1 MARLVIIR
9 DVFEGHKRE
18 IVDVPIGAPI
28 ADYLPK
34 DFILNPK
41 RTQFIFN
48 GKVIKKPLY
57 EFVSND
63 EELIVR
69 CFPGITGA
77 MFVAAGATVP
87 FWAIA
92 SAFAI
97 NMIIGLVVGFALNA
111 IINAIMPPPKP
122 ENQPTNGSTEG
133 SATYG
138 WDGIQ
143 NTVRNGT
150 PIQLVYGVHKI
161 AGQYL
166 STFTKAVADGKNKLY
181 MLIGL
186 GAGPFS
192 AINGY
197 TTDQDSITP
206 DTDDLKLEG
215 NTIDSYADVAVSQR
229 LGNWDQSIISGFNDV
244 VVPQS
249 QNKSITS
256 TPDTVTTIG
265 DVEAVEL
272 QLRFPGGLYRM
283 DAYGSF
289 LPYDCQIRYR
299 WRLSGGSYGGYTT
312 LTFSAETRSQY
323 NVMERIDFPSSA
335 TYQIELERVTADDG
349 GAGDTKYAISI
360 VSLMA
365 VNEISYDDVNYNGV
379 ALLSV
384 EAIASE
390 QLNGQLPTVTSIVH
404 GKEVSVYR
412 PADTFGKDTEQNFLA
427 NEKLLWGWST
437 GNYKTIRANNLKL
450 HLKFNESSGT
460 DAADSSGEGNN
471 GTLTNM
477 AGTEWTASKCANM
490 GNALN
495 FDGVN
500 DYVDCGSD
508 DSLRITGDRTLS
520 AWVRLSAGTFPDA
533 TTNWIIAYNE
543 DYQDFGFVWDI
554 KGSTARQYFRTSQA
568 GAYTFQYAD
577 TALENNTWYHLAVV
591 VSNNIVI
598 FYLDGVADGGG
609 AITVQVPSTLPF
621 LISHPT
627 IPFDGLIDDVCVYN
641 AALTSTDIM
650 DLRASYPPMN
660 HVTKAVSH
668 NTVDMGGYAAETLI
682 VEIDSDNDTS
692 DWDDDSTG
700 PCYVKSVTG
709 DFDFRMKCVVS
720 DGSSDGDGVG
730 LICWSQDDSLDWV
743 AITKMQQ
750 STTEF
755 PDTMYWEARNTVD
768 GASSETSGVSTDTYL
783 RMVRSGTTVTMYS
796 SADNITWTQRA
807 SVTASLSDTVY
818 LGPMCYCSASTAAL
832 TRFAFSDMEFA
843 DSTCYSSEC
852 SSNPAWVIHDILTD
866 THYGMGSYI
875 DSTQIDISSFINFA
889 AYCNELVSD
898 GRGALQVRHR
908 FDGVIDNIKSGWE
921 HVLSI
926 CENARAMVLKQG
938 DKIHI
943 TWQDEKTAV
952 QLFAMSNI
960 KRGSFVTNYKTP
972 KMNANYWEIQF
983 LNSENDYEQDFLA
996 YIAPDIGSD
1005 PYRKQAATKYGV
1017 TRAAEAS
1024 REALFRCLANKHL
1037 TQSIS
1042 FETGIEAVAC
1052 EPGDVIEVQHA
1063 VPAWGIGGRMASAG
1077 TSTTANLSEMVTLA
1091 VGSTYEIMIR
1101 HVDDSIETRT
1111 IVSAAGD
1118 YWAVTVSPAFDTTPA
1133 ADEVYAIGVEDI
1145 LTKAFQVVKIDR
1157 SSDLECKIEAI
1168 EYNADI
1174 FDDDIDDIPDITY
1187 TTLPDPR
1194 AMPSDLGL
1202 TLSVTERPQVQLD
1215 GTILNVI
1222 DVTYALPSDAVKA
1235 DVYWRESGRTSWQY
1249 AGRSRS
1255 SHFIIS
1261 NNVTYGITYEVAA
1274 VAVSAFGVHR
1284 DVDTV
1289 SYLPITIEGRVSR
1302 PSDVTNLSVTQANDQ
1317 ALVRWDAVDDRD
1329 LQHYE
1334 IRNGPSGWETSV
1346 ILGTT
1351 TDVEYKSL
1359 NYATGASYFQVKA
1372 VNTSGIYSENAAS
1385 LQKTLVGR
1393 LNENIII
1400 EQNEA
1405 DYSTEAWPGTKT
1417 DMTVDGN
1424 DLDLDVGELVGVYT
1438 TDVIDC
1444 GAAVRSQI
1452 RAYVQI
1458 IQNDLLAT
1466 WADSTFTWASDEAN
1480 VTWAGDEDENFVS
1493 SNLQF
1498 RYGDT
1503 TPAGD
1508 YSDFVAGDYSGQ
1520 YFQFKLTVTSANEN
1534 FGATVENMTVWVDVP
1549 DIFISADDIAIA
1561 DSATTLTFT
1570 HYGTNGFNVVPH
1582 FLAVPFEGSLGD
1594 TVDVVSVS
1602 ATQVQIRYY
1611 NNTPAL
1617 AAGKINFI
1625 ARGY

>member
-69 CFPGITGA
+69 CFPGVTGA

-384 EAIASE
+384 EAVASE

-412 PADTFGKDTEQNFLA
+412 PADTLGKDTEQNFLA

-471 GTLTNM
+471 GTITNM

-543 DYQDFGFVWDI
+543 DYQDYGFVWDI

-568 GAYTFQYAD
+568 GAYTYQTSN

-591 VSNNIVI
+591 ISSGTLT

-609 AITVQVPSTLPF
+609 AITAQVPSTYPF
-621 LISHPT
+621 LISRSIRT
-627 IPFDGLIDDVCVYN
+627 FDGILDEIRVQN
-641 AALTSTDIM
+641 TALT
-650 DLRASYPPMN
+650 AN
-660 HVTKAVSH
+660 
-668 NTVDMGGYAAETLI
+668 
-682 VEIDSDNDTS
+682 EIEVL
-692 DWDDDSTG
+692 
-700 PCYVKSVTG
+700 Y
-709 DFDFRMKCVVS
+709 
-720 DGSSDGDGVG
+720 
-730 LICWSQDDSLDWV
+730 
-743 AITKMQQ
+743 
-750 STTEF
+750 
-755 PDTMYWEARNTVD
+755 
-768 GASSETSGVSTDTYL
+768 
-783 RMVRSGTTVTMYS
+783 
-796 SADNITWTQRA
+796 
-807 SVTASLSDTVY
+807 
-818 LGPMCYCSASTAAL
+818 
-832 TRFAFSDMEFA
+832 
-843 DSTCYSSEC
+843 
-852 SSNPAWVIHDILTD
+852 
-866 THYGMGSYI
+866 
-875 DSTQIDISSFINFA
+875 
-889 AYCNELVSD
+889 
-898 GRGALQVRHR
+898 
-908 FDGVIDNIKSGWE
+908 KSGADT
-921 HVLSI
+921 L
-926 CENARAMVLKQG
+926 L
-938 DKIHI
+938 
-943 TWQDEKTAV
+943 TY
-952 QLFAMSNI
+952 
-960 KRGSFVTNYKTP
+960 GSAEGF
-972 KMNANYWEIQF
+972 NAN
-983 LNSENDYEQDFLA
+983 LA
-996 YIAPDIGSD
+996 
-1005 PYRKQAATKYGV
+1005 
-1017 TRAAEAS
+1017 
-1024 REALFRCLANKHL
+1024 
-1037 TQSIS
+1037 
-1042 FETGIEAVAC
+1042 
-1052 EPGDVIEVQHA
+1052 
-1063 VPAWGIGGRMASAG
+1063 
-1077 TSTTANLSEMVTLA
+1077 LSEMGALPEFYRFTDDGGRSYEYWTSWDTALTFGGNVYSPAPIARSGFSVDINFSPVSLTLKIPLD
-1091 VGSTYEIMIR
+1091 VGSIMA
-1101 HVDDSIETRT
+1101 ETVASTPPPPITVT
-1111 IVSAAGD
+1111 IYQA
-1118 YWAVTVSPAFDTTPA
+1118 TVS
-1133 ADEVYAIGVEDI
+1133 
-1145 LTKAFQVVKIDR
+1145 
-1157 SSDLECKIEAI
+1157 DL
-1168 EYNADI
+1168 
-1174 FDDDIDDIPDITY
+1174 
-1187 TTLPDPR
+1187 
-1194 AMPSDLGL
+1194 
-1202 TLSVTERPQVQLD
+1202 
-1215 GTILNVI
+1215 
-1222 DVTYALPSDAVKA
+1222 
-1235 DVYWRESGRTSWQY
+1235 
-1249 AGRSRS
+1249 
-1255 SHFIIS
+1255 
-1261 NNVTYGITYEVAA
+1261 
-1274 VAVSAFGVHR
+1274 SA
-1284 DVDTV
+1284 
-1289 SYLPITIEGRVSR
+1289 
-1302 PSDVTNLSVTQANDQ
+1302 
-1317 ALVRWDAVDDRD
+1317 
-1329 LQHYE
+1329 
-1334 IRNGPSGWETSV
+1334 SV
-1346 ILGTT
+1346 ILFQGTAKIASASGKLVT
-1351 TDVEYKSL
+1351 LQFEQQTKVLDTHIPIKHYQAFCNHGVFDTGCGLRGNSRTWYVNCTITGISGAIYTSAEFDAYAD
-1359 NYATGASYFQVKA
+1359 NYFRGGQLIYENETRLITAHTGDSVVLQV
-1372 VNTSGIYSENAAS
+1372 
-1385 LQKTLVGR
+1385 
-1393 LNENIII
+1393 
-1400 EQNEA
+1400 
-1405 DYSTEAWPGTKT
+1405 PF
-1417 DMTVDGN
+1417 
-1424 DLDLDVGELVGVYT
+1424 
-1438 TDVIDC
+1438 
-1444 GAAVRSQI
+1444 RS
-1452 RAYVQI
+1452 
-1458 IQNDLLAT
+1458 
-1466 WADSTFTWASDEAN
+1466 N
-1480 VTWAGDEDENFVS
+1480 VTFGTSVRALPGCDGDPETCINKFDNFTNFLGMPYIPIV
-1493 SNLQF
+1493 NPTI
-1498 RYGDT
+1498 YG
-1503 TPAGD
+1503 
-1508 YSDFVAGDYSGQ
+1508 V
-1520 YFQFKLTVTSANEN
+1520 K
-1534 FGATVENMTVWVDVP
+1534 
-1549 DIFISADDIAIA
+1549 
-1561 DSATTLTFT
+1561 
-1570 HYGTNGFNVVPH
+1570 
-1582 FLAVPFEGSLGD
+1582 
-1594 TVDVVSVS
+1594 
-1602 ATQVQIRYY
+1602 
-1611 NNTPAL
+1611 
-1617 AAGKINFI
+1617 
-1625 ARGY
+1625 